1 MSGESWREVKLG
13 ELATMKYG
21 KMPKK
26 AEMVDDGY
34 PVFSGYRVVGYYPT
48 YMYEEPMLVVVARGV
63 GGTGDVKF
71 SPPQSFITNLSIVL
85 DVDSN
90 QVDKHFLY
98 YYLSN
103 QNLKMLDSGSAQ
115 SQITIND
122 LKHYKV
128 RLPRLETQR
137 RIVQILG
144 SVDRK
149 IALNEK
155 INHTL
160 EEMAQALYRSW
171 LVDFEPFR
179 DGAFDDSEMGPIP
192 AGWRVVKLKEVI
204 DVLDAKRVPLSK
216 IERSKRKGR
225 FPYYGAT
232 GVIDY
237 VDDYLFDGVHVLVG
251 EDGSVINENDNPYVQ
266 YVWGTFWV
274 NNHAHVLKGKQGVTE
289 ELLYTFLKQVNI
301 APYITGAVQLKLNQA
316 NLNRI
321 PFVLPTG
328 SILDELGAR
337 LTSIFALVRKNKEEN
352 DTLTNLRQVLLPK
365 LMSGEVVVRA

>member
-63 GGTGDVKF
+63 GGTGDVKL